1 MAKTTPLEFLRQVR
15 NETNK
20 VTWPTRRE
28 TLITALMVVIFTI
41 VMAIFFS
48 IADTLMHAA
57 VGFILNFGR

>member
-28 TLITALMVVIFTI
+28 TMITAFMVFVFVII
-41 VMAIFFS
+41 MAIFFS
-48 IADTLMHAA
+48 IADTLMHGA
-57 VGFILNFGR
+57 VGLILNLGR

>member
-57 VGFILNFGR
+57 VGFILTLGR

>member
-28 TLITALMVVIFTI
+28 TVITAIMVVIFVI

-48 IADTLMHAA
+48 IADTVM
-57 VGFILNFGR
+57 LNVVRLVLNLGR

>member
-1 MAKTTPLEFLRQVR
+1 MAKTTPLQFLQQVR

-28 TLITALMVVIFTI
+28 TVITAIMVVIFVA

-48 IADTLMHAA
+48 ITDAVLKAG
-57 VGFILNFGR
+57 VGFIINLGH

>member
-28 TLITALMVVIFTI
+28 TVITAIMVVLFVIFL
-41 VMAIFFS
+41 AIFFS
-48 IADTLMHAA
+48 IADTLMKGA
-57 VGFILNFGR
+57 VGLILTLGR